1 MHMEFGWSGALVFGS
16 AAVTLIA
23 AAAGLVSRSYHE
35 TLLENIALCAV
46 VMASSVVMLQ
56 IGALGVYHGTG
67 VAFYCAAMAGYAVA
81 RLIKART
88 HGVVADSAR
97 LPPDPAGT
105 F

>member
-1 MHMEFGWSGALVFGS
+1 MHTDFGWAEALVFGS
-16 AAVTLIA
+16 AAVTLVA

-56 IGALGVYHGTG
+56 LGAFGVFQGSG
-67 VAFYCAAMAGYAVA
+67 VAFYCVSIAGYAVA

-88 HGVVADSAR
+88 HGVVADAAR
-97 LPPDPAGT
+97 LSANHARSS
-105 F
+105 